1 MRVNYPVLRENK
13 IVRPQRFLPVIVLL
27 GPLAA
32 FAQTQTAPL
41 PPNIPATP
49 TQTSESKPA
58 PLSLGEVSSSLE
70 NLVNRVRPA
79 VVQIFSTGYAPPD
92 DTDSG
97 NTASLLTKQRSTGS
111 GIILSTD
118 GYIVTNS
125 HVVRNARRIQVR
137 VSDVRRGASS
147 LVLEPEPRLLDAKLI
162 GMDRE
167 MDVAVIKIDR
177 TGLPHLQLGDSDAVR
192 QGELVMAFG
201 NPLGLEGSVSMGIVS
216 STAREI
222 HPDDL
227 LAYIQTDAPINPGN
241 SGGPLVNSQGRVIG
255 INTFILSQSGGSE
268 GLGFAIPSNL
278 VSTIYTQLR
287 KEGHVHRGKIG
298 LYVQSITPELA
309 EGLNLPQDWG
319 VVVGDVQPDGPAEKA
334 GMKIGDVV
342 LTLNRRTMHNARQLE
357 SYVYRSPMKEK
368 VTLGVLRGADRL
380 TIDVPVIDTVDDPQ
394 RFADMVN
401 PEDNLVPRLGIL
413 AIGID
418 KTLAAL
424 LPDLRNSYGVVVA
437 AGSTTD
443 LNSGTGLQPGDVIYS
458 VNGAPVATVDALKNK
473 LEGIKPGASVVM
485 QIERSGRLMF
495 VSTEL
500 E

>member
-1 MRVNYPVLRENK
+1 MRVNSPVLRQNG
-13 IVRPQRFLPVIVLL
+13 IVRTKCFLPLLVLF
-27 GPLAA
+27 GPLAG
-32 FAQTQTAPL
+32 FAQTQAP
-41 PPNIPATP
+41 PAP
-49 TQTSESKPA
+49 VTSPQAAGSKPA
-58 PLSLGEVSSSLE
+58 PLSLSELSSSLE

-92 DTDSG
+92 ENDSG
-97 NTASLLTKQRSTGS
+97 NAASLLTKQRSTGS
-111 GIILSTD
+111 GIILSAD

-125 HVVRNARRIQVR
+125 HVVRGARRIQVR
-137 VSDVRRGASS
+137 LSDVRRAASGT
-147 LVLEPEPRLLDAKLI
+147 VFEPEPRLLDAKLI
-162 GMDRE
+162 GLDRE

-177 TGLPHLQLGDSDAVR
+177 ANLPHLQLGDSDAVR

-241 SGGPLVNSQGRVIG
+241 SGGPLVNSQGHVIG

-278 VSTIYTQLR
+278 VSTIYAQLR
-287 KEGHVHRGKIG
+287 KEGHVHRGRIG
-298 LYVQSITPELA
+298 LYVQTITPALA

-334 GMKIGDVV
+334 GVKIGDVV

-357 SYVYRSPMKEK
+357 SYIYRSPMKEK
-368 VTLGVLRGADRL
+368 VTLEVLRGSDRL
-380 TIDVPVIDTVDDPQ
+380 SIDVPVIDTVDDPQ
-394 RFADMVN
+394 RFADLVN

-418 KTLAAL
+418 KTLAQL

-443 LNSGTGLQPGDVIYS
+443 LSSGTGLQPGDVIYS
-458 VNGAPVATVDALKNK
+458 VNGAPVATVEALKMK
-473 LEGIKPGASVVM
+473 LDGLKPGDSVVM
-485 QIERSGRLMF
+485 QIEHAGRLMF